1 MIRIGDTCI
10 GDGAFLGPMAGV
22 SDLTFRILCA
32 EQGAA
37 CTAMEMISAKAV
49 CFNNPKTWDLMRTD
63 PAEGPVSLQLFGH
76 EPEAFAEACARIK
89 DRGIPF
95 TFLDINMGCPVPKV
109 VNNGD
114 GSALMRSPE
123 LIEKIV
129 RAARN
134 STDKPVTVKL
144 RRGIGGSENAVE
156 CALAAEEGGAAAVTV
171 HARTREQL
179 YSGKA
184 DWEVIA
190 RVVEAVSVPVIGNG
204 DVTDGESAARMLSEC
219 GCAAVMTARAAQGNP
234 WVFREIRTYLKEG
247 KKTERPRQPE
257 IIRMML
263 RHAAMLCEE
272 KGELTAMRQMRS
284 HAAWYLAGF
293 PGAASLRARITQ
305 IRTYREMEDL
315 VKKEFPYALRSL
327 QGKEPGTGT
336 GGD

>member
-1 MIRIGDTCI
+1 MIRIGDVVL

-22 SDLTFRILCA
+22 TDLTFRILCA

-37 CTAMEMISAKAV
+37 CTSMEMISAKAV
-49 CFNNPKTWDLMRTD
+49 CFNNPRTWDLMKTD

-76 EPEAFAEACARIK
+76 DPEAFAEACARIRE
-89 DRGIPF
+89 RGIPF
-95 TFLDINMGCPVPKV
+95 TFLDINMGCPVPKIV
-109 VNNGD
+109 GNGD

-129 RAARN
+129 RAAREN
-134 STDKPVTVKL
+134 TDRPVTVKL
-144 RRGIGGSENAVE
+144 RRGIDGSENAVE
-156 CALAAEEGGAAAVTV
+156 CALAAQEGGAAAVAV

-184 DWEVIA
+184 DWQIIA
-190 RVVEAVSVPVIGNG
+190 RTVEALSIPVIGNG
-204 DVTDGESAARMLSEC
+204 DVTDGESAARMLKEC
-219 GCAAVMTARAAQGNP
+219 GCGAVMTARAAQGNP
-234 WVFREIRTYLKEG
+234 WVFREIRNYLTEG
-247 KKTERPRQPE
+247 RKTERPRQPE

-263 RHAAMLCEE
+263 RHASMLCAE

-305 IRTYREMEDL
+305 VRTYREMEDL
-315 VKKEFPYALRSL
+315 VKKEFPYACRNLPE
-327 QGKEPGTGT
+327 QDGGKGTGN
-336 GGD
+336 